1 MIEVSMKKNNLL
13 KNFSVFELITIALTA
28 SLGLASKP
36 IITPLTH
43 LITGPLFI
51 PGGAVAGGFYM
62 MWIVLGAALIKKRG
76 SATLIALTQGIIVMV
91 TGSFGT
97 HGILSIL
104 TYGLP
109 GFAVDLGFLLFNRRF
124 ENSLDFFAAGM
135 IANLGG
141 TYLSNL
147 VFFRLPILPLIISL
161 SIGALS
167 GGLGGL
173 LAYLIYNKVRIVYT
187 GKEEI

>member
-1 MIEVSMKKNNLL
+1 MTEVFMRKSNML

-43 LITGPLFI
+43 IITGPLFI

-76 SATLIALTQGIIVMV
+76 SATLIALTQGIIVMI

-97 HGILSIL
+97 HGVVSLL

-109 GFAVDLGFLLFNRRF
+109 GLAIDIIFLIFNRKF
-124 ENSLDFFAAGM
+124 DNSLDFFAAGL
-135 IANLGG
+135 IANISG

-147 VFFRLPILPLIISL
+147 VFFRLPLLPLIISL

-173 LAYLIYNKVRIVYT
+173 LAYLIYNKVKIAYYGR
-187 GKEEI
+187 E

>member
-1 MIEVSMKKNNLL
+1 MKKSDLL
-13 KNFSVFELITIALTA
+13 KNFTVFELVTIAFTA

-62 MWIVLGAALIKKRG
+62 MWIILGAALIKKRG
-76 SATLIALTQGIIVMV
+76 SATLIAITQGIIVMI
-91 TGSFGT
+91 TGSFGS
-97 HGILSIL
+97 HGVISII

-109 GFAVDLGFLLFNRRF
+109 GFAIDVIFFIVNRKL
-124 ENSLDFFAAGM
+124 NHSLDFFVAGI
-135 IANLGG
+135 IANISG

-147 VFFRLPILPLIISL
+147 VFFRLPLLPLMISL
-161 SIGALS
+161 SIGAIS

-173 LAYLIYNKVRIVYT
+173 LAFAVYNNVKIAYE
-187 GKEEI
+187 GKE

>member
-1 MIEVSMKKNNLL
+1 MKKSNLL
-13 KNFSVFELITIALTA
+13 KNFTVFELITIALTA
-28 SLGLASKP
+28 SLGIASKP

-76 SATLIALTQGIIVMV
+76 SATLIALTQGIIIMI
-91 TGSFGT
+91 TGAFGS
-97 HGILSIL
+97 HGVISLI

-109 GFAVDLGFLLFNRRF
+109 GFAIDIIFTILNRKL
-124 ENSLDFFAAGM
+124 NSSLDFFAAGI
-135 IANLGG
+135 IANISG

-147 VFFRLPILPLIISL
+147 VFFRLPLLPLIISL

-173 LAYLIYNKVRIVYT
+173 LAFFIYNNVKIAYYGR
-187 GKEEI
+187 E